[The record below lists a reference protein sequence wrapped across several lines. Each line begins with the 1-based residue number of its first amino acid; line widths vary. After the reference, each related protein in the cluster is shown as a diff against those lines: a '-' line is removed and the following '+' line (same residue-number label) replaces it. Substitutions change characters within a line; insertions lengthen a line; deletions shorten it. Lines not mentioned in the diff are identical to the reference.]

1 VRVENHGADEARKKK
16 KDVEKVKKEV
26 GERAKLQCG
35 ERRQGSDEDLEDDD
49 NDDNINDEEE
59 DDIPW
64 DELARND
71 EGSSTLPSA
80 SAQNPP
86 GPMPAPTQQWE
97 DARTEAMN
105 VDRDTPLGAPCRWG
119 SKR

>member
-1 VRVENHGADEARKKK
+1 VRAKNRSADEACKKK

-35 ERRQGSDEDLEDDD
+35 KRWQGSDEELEEDD
-49 NDDNINDEEE
+49 NDDDVNDEEE

-80 SAQNPP
+80 SA
-86 GPMPAPTQQWE
+86 
-97 DARTEAMN
+97 
-105 VDRDTPLGAPCRWG
+105 
-119 SKR
+119 